1 MLSQAMEHEV
11 DHLNGILYTDHME
24 AHEKLIKVVEEDE
37 PAPEPDDADAAQDDD
52 AAATNGADA
61 DNAAQASHAGESGLW
76 LPEQDS
82 RNSPATL
89 KLK

>member
-1 MLSQAMEHEV
+1 
-11 DHLNGILYTDHME
+11 ME

-37 PAPEPDDADAAQDDD
+37 SAPEPDDADAAQDDD
-52 AAATNGADA
+52 TAATNGTDA
-61 DNAAQASHAGESGLW
+61 DDTPQASHASESGLW

-82 RNSPATL
+82 RNTPATL